1 MKDRRIRPGGE
12 GRRLARRIAQ
22 VQDRCTEMW
31 HGAGTAATRDPLL
44 ALAQEQHRRNF
55 DLWHEEDKARA
66 PDATD
71 ARIAAVKR
79 NIDRLN
85 QQRNDLTERLDE
97 HLGARVAA
105 LGARLRP
112 GAGWNSETA
121 GCVIDR
127 LSILS
132 LKVRHMREQCKRK
145 DAAAE
150 HTGKCR
156 ARLAVLRQQRQDLLL
171 ALGELLE
178 DLFAGRKQMK
188 LYRQFKMYN
197 DPQLNPEIYGSGK
210 RTERRKSSHGAG

>member
-1 MKDRRIRPGGE
+1 MKDRRSRPGGE
-12 GRRLARRIAQ
+12 GHRLARRIAQ
-22 VQDRCTEMW
+22 GQDRCTEMW
-31 HGAGTAATRDPLL
+31 HAVGTVTARDPLL
-44 ALAQEQHRRNF
+44 ALAQEQHRRNY

-71 ARIAAVKR
+71 AQIAAVKR

-85 QQRNDLTERLDE
+85 QQRNDLTEKLDE
-97 HLGARVAA
+97 HIGAKVAA

-132 LKVRHMREQCKRK
+132 LKMRHMREQCKRR
-145 DAAAE
+145 DAAVA

-156 ARLAVLRQQRQDLLL
+156 ARLAVLRQQRQDLIL
-171 ALGELLE
+171 ALGELLD

-197 DPQLNPEIYGSGK
+197 DPSLNPEIYGA
-210 RTERRKSSHGAG
+210 RKA

>member
-1 MKDRRIRPGGE
+1 MMPWHRRRGGA
-12 GRRLARRIAQ
+12 GHRLARGIAYR
-22 VQDRCTEMW
+22 QDRCTEMW
-31 HGAGTAATRDPLL
+31 HAAETVTARDPLL

-71 ARIAAVKR
+71 AQIAAVKR

-85 QQRNDLTERLDE
+85 QQRNDLTEKLDE
-97 HLGARVAA
+97 HIGAKVAA
-105 LGARLRP
+105 LGVRLRP
-112 GAGWNSETA
+112 GAGWNSETP

-132 LKVRHMREQCKRK
+132 LKIRHMREQCKRK

-150 HTGKCR
+150 HICKCR
-156 ARLAVLRQQRQDLLL
+156 ARLAVLRQQRRDLVR
-171 ALGELLE
+171 ALGELLA

-188 LYRQFKMYN
+188 LYRQFKRYT
-197 DPQLNPEIYGSGK
+197 DPQLNPRIYLAK
-210 RTERRKSSHGAG
+210 RP